1 MKLEEK
7 IAAQRKAHGLS
18 QEALAEQLGVSRQ
31 AISRWEQGIA
41 QPDAGNLVQLSRAFG
56 GTTDYLLHEDYET
69 DQDLPPVRTA
79 RRMQLRQV
87 ITLLATMEVVVLLLQ
102 FLSAFVLQSDL
113 ALILCLIPLAVVI
126 GGFEVIWQREGK
138 ADPSCRCRFY
148 QITAWLGLY
157 FPLRMVMDFLSGFY
171 PRPYNVLAFEAL
183 ILAVYLAAAL
193 GITLGLEKFYRSR
206 KD

>member
-56 GTTDYLLHEDYET
+56 VTTDYLLHEDYET

-87 ITLLATMEVVVLLLQ
+87 
-102 FLSAFVLQSDL
+102 
-113 ALILCLIPLAVVI
+113 IPLAVVI

-183 ILAVYLAAAL
+183 TLAVYLAAAL

>member
-56 GTTDYLLHEDYET
+56 VTTDYLLHEDYET

-87 ITLLATMEVVVLLLQ
+87 ITLLATVEVVVLLLQ

-157 FPLRMVMDFLSGFY
+157 FPLRMVMDFLLGFY

-183 ILAVYLAAAL
+183 TLAVYLATAL

>member
-56 GTTDYLLHEDYET
+56 VTTDYLLHEDYET

-79 RRMQLRQV
+79 RRMRLFEGV
-87 ITLLATMEVVVLLLQ
+87 
-102 FLSAFVLQSDL
+102 
-113 ALILCLIPLAVVI
+113 PL
-126 GGFEVIWQREGK
+126 
-138 ADPSCRCRFY
+138 
-148 QITAWLGLY
+148 
-157 FPLRMVMDFLSGFY
+157 
-171 PRPYNVLAFEAL
+171 
-183 ILAVYLAAAL
+183 
-193 GITLGLEKFYRSR
+193 
-206 KD
+206 

>member
-56 GTTDYLLHEDYET
+56 VTTDYLLHEDYET

-87 ITLLATMEVVVLLLQ
+87 ITLLATVEVVVLLLQ

-126 GGFEVIWQREGK
+126 GGFEVIWQREERQIRPAG
-138 ADPSCRCRFY
+138 AGSIRSLPGWGSTSRF
-148 QITAWLGLY
+148 AW
-157 FPLRMVMDFLSGFY
+157 
-171 PRPYNVLAFEAL
+171 
-183 ILAVYLAAAL
+183 
-193 GITLGLEKFYRSR
+193 
-206 KD
+206 

>member
-1 MKLEEK
+1 M
-7 IAAQRKAHGLS
+7 
-18 QEALAEQLGVSRQ
+18 
-31 AISRWEQGIA
+31 
-41 QPDAGNLVQLSRAFG
+41 QLSRAFG
-56 GTTDYLLHEDYET
+56 VTTDYLLHEDYET

-87 ITLLATMEVVVLLLQ
+87 ITLLATVEVVVLLLQ

-183 ILAVYLAAAL
+183 ILAVYLAVAL